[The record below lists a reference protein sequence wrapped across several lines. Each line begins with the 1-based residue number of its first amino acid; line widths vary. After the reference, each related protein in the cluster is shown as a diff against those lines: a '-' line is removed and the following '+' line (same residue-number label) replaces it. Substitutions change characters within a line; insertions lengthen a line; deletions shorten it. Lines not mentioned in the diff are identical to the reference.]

1 MQDESGVSFT
11 PIDSFTDINGK
22 IVIDKFSL
30 PYESID
36 LIFNR
41 NNIYANIQYHDPIF
55 IKYNIYDKASWM
67 PYIRLKAEKIWR
79 GKFEQF
85 YQMPNF
91 GSPYSPGMVNKMKES
106 LIKEV
111 RVGIMASRSGMNLPT
126 KFKKK
131 VKYLDYLFVL
141 IE

>member
-1 MQDESGVSFT
+1 MKEENGMNFT

-22 IVIDKFSL
+22 AVVDNFSM

-41 NNIYANIQYHDPIF
+41 NNIYANTQYHDPMF
-55 IKYNIYDKASWM
+55 IKYNLYDRVSWL
-67 PYIRLKAEKIWR
+67 PYIRLKGDKIWR

-85 YQMPNF
+85 YNIPNF
-91 GSPYSPGMVNKMKES
+91 SSSYSPGVVNKMKES
-106 LIKEV
+106 LMKEV
-111 RVGIMASRSGMNLPT
+111 RVGIMAARSGMNLPT

-131 VKYLDYLFVL
+131 VN
-141 IE
+141 